1 MPKSAASAEK
11 NVRYRQ
17 RLRDAGMEE
26 ILLQLPSATVAM
38 LDEIKE
44 RQSLRSRGQAFL
56 QLIDERRAL
65 AQQMT

>member
-1 MPKSAASAEK
+1 MTKPAATAEK

-26 ILLQLPSATVAM
+26 VLLQLPSETVAM

-44 RQSLRSRGQAFL
+44 RQALRSRGQAFQ

-65 AQQMT
+65 AQQTT

>member
-44 RQSLRSRGQAFL
+44 RQSLRSRGQAFQ

>member
-1 MPKSAASAEK
+1 MRKSAAIAERHA
-11 NVRYRQ
+11 RYRQ

-26 ILLQLPSATVAM
+26 VLLQLPSETVAM
-38 LDEIKE
+38 LDAIKE

-56 QLIDERRAL
+56 QLINDRRAL

>member
-1 MPKSAASAEK
+1 MRKSAAIAERHA
-11 NVRYRQ
+11 RYRQ

-26 ILLQLPSATVAM
+26 VLLQLPSETVAM

-56 QLIDERRAL
+56 QLINDRRAL
-65 AQQMT
+65 AQHMT

>member
-1 MPKSAASAEK
+1 MPKSAATAERH
-11 NVRYRQ
+11 VRYRQ

-26 ILLQLPSATVAM
+26 VLLQLPSETVAM

-56 QLIDERRAL
+56 QLIMNGGRSPSR
-65 AQQMT
+65 